1 MAGGGALDLDEGEP
15 GLGLVDLPDVQ
26 SLVILDTLLHL
37 VRTESLRC
45 APFERYCIKIR
56 LAQRGSKKENS
67 LQPYLV
73 KKVH

>member
-26 SLVILDTLLHL
+26 SLVILDALLHL

-45 APFERYCIKIR
+45 APVDKHYIK
-56 LAQRGSKKENS
+56 LGLLKEAPQKDVTLNHIIT
-67 LQPYLV
+67 
-73 KKVH
+73 K

>member
-1 MAGGGALDLDEGEP
+1 MARFGEERWRRTDGDGPLDLDEGEP

-45 APFERYCIKIR
+45 APVER
-56 LAQRGSKKENS
+56 
-67 LQPYLV
+67 
-73 KKVH
+73 